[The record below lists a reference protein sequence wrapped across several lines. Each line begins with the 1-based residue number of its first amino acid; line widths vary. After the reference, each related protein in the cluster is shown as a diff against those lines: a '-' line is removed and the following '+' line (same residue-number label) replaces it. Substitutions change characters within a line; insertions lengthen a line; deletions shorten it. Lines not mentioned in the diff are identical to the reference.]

1 MTVQKLTLQF
11 LTSVTGVS
19 ALEDT
24 QRQRTENLWDF
35 HTPLRVK
42 IQLATFI
49 TVTEAGQ
56 VWVEKCLSWG
66 DIFIIFIHTLDTIHH

>member
-1 MTVQKLTLQF
+1 MMVHKLSLQF
-11 LTSVTGVS
+11 FTSVTGVS

-56 VWVEKCLSWG
+56 VWEEKCRS
-66 DIFIIFIHTLDTIHH
+66 

>member
-1 MTVQKLTLQF
+1 MCFGYFIEDWKYFLCVMMVQKLTLPF
-11 LTSVTGVS
+11 FTSVTGVS

-56 VWVEKCLSWG
+56 VWEE
-66 DIFIIFIHTLDTIHH
+66 